1 MWYFATLF
9 RKVLYTFFSHEYLQ
23 VVLPQ
28 CRNKS
33 VKSVIAFSYNGLSFT
48 DQVLKMCENLRNL
61 VLSYLCNIHHV
72 SHESKAFQF
81 ELRDVCL
88 EQHIDLKG

>member
-33 VKSVIAFSYNGLSFT
+33 VKSLIAFSYNGLSFT
-48 DQVLKMCENLRNL
+48 D
-61 VLSYLCNIHHV
+61 
-72 SHESKAFQF
+72 
-81 ELRDVCL
+81 
-88 EQHIDLKG
+88 

>member
-9 RKVLYTFFSHEYLQ
+9 RKVLYKYFSHEYLQ

-33 VKSVIAFSYNGLSFT
+33 VKSNIFSIQWLEFYRL
-48 DQVLKMCENLRNL
+48 
-61 VLSYLCNIHHV
+61 
-72 SHESKAFQF
+72 
-81 ELRDVCL
+81 CL
-88 EQHIDLKG
+88 ENV